1 MLPVHS
7 VYPLVLGK
15 TMNSNKH
22 FMDRLRS
29 EMKLHE
35 VDSQNDCDVL
45 IAFIP
50 IVSRAGTDIQAAL
63 ERIPTEHS
71 YKRVVL
77 VSLHHTFDQDYIAP
91 DSRHSVHRNDV
102 FAVDCL
108 YHEDMGLLKS
118 RTNDEALKR
127 VIKHL
132 GGETPYKV
140 SEWSLLIVNKM
151 GADKT
156 EFIPWLC
163 AVLSSFLFYFVL
175 PEGYSF
181 FHFLILEILLLIII
195 SVSLT
200 YCGLYKWTLWIFI
213 GINIV
218 LILVFQSSPK
228 ESVHEL
234 NNATEHS

>member
-15 TMNSNKH
+15 TMNSDKH
-22 FMDRLRS
+22 FMDCLRS

-45 IAFIP
+45 IAFVP

-63 ERIPTEHS
+63 ERIPKHS

-102 FAVDCL
+102 FAVDLL

-132 GGETPYKV
+132 GGETPYKA
-140 SEWSLLIVNKM
+140 
-151 GADKT
+151 ADKT

-181 FHFLILEILLLIII
+181 FHFLILEIFLII
-195 SVSLT
+195 VSGSLS
-200 YCGLYKWTLWIFI
+200 YYSKYLKNSKYHLGKWTPWIFT
-213 GINIV
+213 GMNVV
-218 LILVFQSSPK
+218 LMLVFLSSTK

>member
-1 MLPVHS
+1 MLPVRS
-7 VYPLVLGK
+7 VYPLVFGK
-15 TMNSNKH
+15 TMNSDKH

-29 EMKLHE
+29 EVKLHE

-45 IAFIP
+45 IAFVP

-63 ERIPTEHS
+63 ERIPKHS

-77 VSLHHTFDQDYIAP
+77 VSLHHTYDPNHIAP

-108 YHEDMGLLKS
+108 YHEDMGLLNS

-132 GGETPYKV
+132 GGETPYK
-140 SEWSLLIVNKM
+140 

-156 EFIPWLC
+156 ELIHWLC
-163 AVLSSFLFYFVL
+163 AVLSIFLFYFVL

-181 FHFLILEILLLIII
+181 FTFLILEISLLIII
-195 SVSLT
+195 SVSLR
-200 YCGLYKWTLWIFI
+200 YYSLYKWTLWIFI
-213 GINIV
+213 GINAV
-218 LILVFQSSPK
+218 LILVIQSSTK

-234 NNATEHS
+234 NDATEHSQNM

>member
-1 MLPVHS
+1 MLPVRS

-15 TMNSNKH
+15 TMNSDKH

-29 EMKLHE
+29 EVKLHE

-45 IAFIP
+45 ITFVP

-63 ERIPTEHS
+63 ERIPKHS

-77 VSLHHTFDQDYIAP
+77 VSLHHTYDPNYIAP

-108 YHEDMGLLKS
+108 YHEDMGLLNS

-132 GGETPYKV
+132 GGETPYKA
-140 SEWSLLIVNKM
+140 
-151 GADKT
+151 ADKT
-156 EFIPWLC
+156 ELIHWLC
-163 AVLSSFLFYFVL
+163 AVLSIFLFYFVL

-181 FHFLILEILLLIII
+181 FNFLILEILLLIII
-195 SVSLT
+195 SVSLR
-200 YCGLYKWTLWIFI
+200 YCNKYLKNSKYHLGKWTPWIFT
-213 GINIV
+213 GMNVV
-218 LILVFQSSPK
+218 LMLV
-228 ESVHEL
+228 
-234 NNATEHS
+234 T